1 MLPKKNLIFIF
12 LILILSFL
20 LRIYKLDQIP
30 NSISADEASFGYN
43 AYSILKTG
51 KDEFGITFPLLFRS
65 FDDYKNPLFVYTLVP
80 FILMFGLTEWAIR
93 FPSVILGILVVI
105 TSFFITRLL
114 IKNNKLSLLTAFFAA
129 TSPWLI
135 QYSRVSID
143 TIIALNFLILGVL
156 FYLLRKKHGFWLLLS
171 SLALALSFWS
181 YHSSRIWAVGF
192 VILTS
197 LYSLFLEKERRKIVL
212 VSVIIF
218 ILLCL
223 PYIYISQKTNTY
235 TRLSGISVFA
245 DKEDLYQEAYFLKED
260 LEKGNLLGKLI
271 HNRRLVPL
279 NQAIN
284 GYLNILNP
292 QILFSQNK
300 HNQIAQTRL
309 LFLWQAPLIVIGL
322 IYLGKTRV
330 KLLFFLL
337 FWIGLGLLPG
347 AITIYPP
354 FDRRILTISYPL
366 ILLTILGLRKTI
378 FYPLFFLVFL
388 ISFTFYTHHYFIHGQ
403 NTVVELWGNGMRQV
417 IEETKKEKTNY
428 DKVIVSLKL
437 NQPLIFFLFYEK
449 YPPQKYLQ
457 EGGTVSGGYLDE
469 RGKFEKYQFR
479 NITPQTYALNTL
491 YVWNTGEN
499 LPCLKPL
506 KTINQSDGKPLAR
519 IGHYDPLGCK

>member
-309 LFLWQAPLIVIGL
+309 LFLW
-322 IYLGKTRV
+322 
-330 KLLFFLL
+330 
-337 FWIGLGLLPG
+337 
-347 AITIYPP
+347 
-354 FDRRILTISYPL
+354 
-366 ILLTILGLRKTI
+366 
-378 FYPLFFLVFL
+378 
-388 ISFTFYTHHYFIHGQ
+388 
-403 NTVVELWGNGMRQV
+403 
-417 IEETKKEKTNY
+417 
-428 DKVIVSLKL
+428 
-437 NQPLIFFLFYEK
+437 
-449 YPPQKYLQ
+449 
-457 EGGTVSGGYLDE
+457 
-469 RGKFEKYQFR
+469 
-479 NITPQTYALNTL
+479 
-491 YVWNTGEN
+491 
-499 LPCLKPL
+499 
-506 KTINQSDGKPLAR
+506 
-519 IGHYDPLGCK
+519 